1 MPEQTNETDD
11 KVQKEIQDAATKVH
25 KVLIK
30 EKSITARDVVAY
42 VLIFLL
48 GLQAQDP
55 ETYNAVM
62 DTLKANE
69 AFIKSSEACIPD
81 EN

>member
-11 KVQKEIQDAATKVH
+11 RVQKEIQDAATKVH

-48 GLQAQDP
+48 GLQAQEP
-55 ETYNAVM
+55 ELYDAIM
-62 DTLKANE
+62 ADLRINE
-69 AFIKSSEACIPD
+69 ASIPD